1 MAKRLMVS
9 GWRIIE
15 QCPSGDWRHAMEAPR
30 FFKTREE
37 AEEVV
42 LRFRARYDRLGHN
55 HPFDVEF
62 VDDVGSPSSFYGLAG
77 VSPSL
82 AGMSLSALS
91 GHRALGG
98 LRGDLL
104 RCKQYALTPRGIA
117 RCVTMGP
124 GPGEPDDDAREDA
137 GVTGKYKYST
147 AKAQTRGRP
156 VRAPGVDRYARVY
169 YGDDPRKV
177 RRGSNVPVPPPG
189 AFRRK

>member
-62 VDDVGSPSSFYGLAG
+62 VDDVGSPSSFYGLA
-77 VSPSL
+77 V
-82 AGMSLSALS
+82 ACRMSLSALS

-104 RCKQYALTPRGIA
+104 RCAQYAKTPRGKI
-117 RCVTMGP
+117 RCVTMTAGP
-124 GPGEPDDDAREDA
+124 GDPDDDARADA
-137 GVTGKYKYST
+137 GVEGRYKYDT
-147 AKAQTRGRP
+147 TKAQTRGRK
-156 VRAPGVDRYARVY
+156 VYSPGLRKYIRVY
-169 YGDDPRKV
+169 RSDDPRAL
-177 RRGSNVPVPPPG
+177 RRGRNVPAPMADDENDDEG
-189 AFRRK
+189 